1 MTASWTNEDIRGK
14 DIIQTDAAII
24 AGILIL
30 LTISSFSPFE
40 FPNRSMFVSLIIPA
54 IALFSI
60 SAISILDKKLARG
73 KRFAKAGF
81 YWLIGFMIFLIVINF
96 INVASPSVW
105 QDPIFEK
112 IASSNMSTSVQW
124 IQNN

>member
-1 MTASWTNEDIRGK
+1 MTASRTNEDIRGK
-14 DIIQTDAAII
+14 DIIQADAAII

-60 SAISILDKKLARG
+60 SAISILDKNLVEEKDLQRQD
-73 KRFAKAGF
+73 F
-81 YWLIGFMIFLIVINF
+81 IG
-96 INVASPSVW
+96 
-105 QDPIFEK
+105 
-112 IASSNMSTSVQW
+112 
-124 IQNN
+124 

>member
-1 MTASWTNEDIRGK
+1 MTASRTNEDIRGK
-14 DIIQTDAAII
+14 DIIQADAAII

-81 YWLIGFMIFLIVINF
+81 YWLIGFMIFLMVVNF
-96 INVASPSVW
+96 INVTSPGVW

-112 IASSNMSTSVQW
+112 IASSNMSTSAQ
-124 IQNN
+124 

>member
-1 MTASWTNEDIRGK
+1 MTASRTNEDIRGK
-14 DIIQTDAAII
+14 DIIQADAAII

-60 SAISILDKKLARG
+60 STISILDKNLARG

-81 YWLIGFMIFLIVINF
+81 YWLIGFMIFLMVVNF
-96 INVASPSVW
+96 INVTSPSVW

-112 IASSNMSTSVQW
+112 IASSNMSTSAQ
-124 IQNN
+124 

>member
-1 MTASWTNEDIRGK
+1 MTASRTNEDIRGK
-14 DIIQTDAAII
+14 DIIQADAAII

-54 IALFSI
+54 IELFSI
-60 SAISILDKKLARG
+60 SAISILDKNLTRG

-81 YWLIGFMIFLIVINF
+81 Y
-96 INVASPSVW
+96 
-105 QDPIFEK
+105 
-112 IASSNMSTSVQW
+112 
-124 IQNN
+124 

>member
-1 MTASWTNEDIRGK
+1 MTASRTNEDIRGK

-60 SAISILDKKLARG
+60 SAISILDKRLARG

-81 YWLIGFMIFLIVINF
+81 YWLIGFMIFLMVVNF
-96 INVASPSVW
+96 INVTSPSVW

-112 IASSNMSTSVQW
+112 IAPSNMSTSAQ
-124 IQNN
+124 

>member
-1 MTASWTNEDIRGK
+1 MTASRINEDFRGK
-14 DIIQTDAAII
+14 DIIQADAAII

-40 FPNRSMFVSLIIPA
+40 FPNRSMFISLIIPA

-60 SAISILDKKLARG
+60 SAISILDKKLVSG

-81 YWLIGFMIFLIVINF
+81 YWLIGFMIFLMVVNL
-96 INVASPSVW
+96 INVMSPGVW
-105 QDPIFEK
+105 QDPILEK
-112 IASSNMSTSVQW
+112 IASSNTNTSTQ
-124 IQNN
+124 

>member
-1 MTASWTNEDIRGK
+1 MTASRTNEDIRGK

-81 YWLIGFMIFLIVINF
+81 YWLIGFMIFLMVVNF
-96 INVASPSVW
+96 INVTSPSVW

-112 IASSNMSTSVQW
+112 IASSNMSTS
-124 IQNN
+124 IQ

>member
-1 MTASWTNEDIRGK
+1 MTASRTNEDIRGK
-14 DIIQTDAAII
+14 DIIQADGVII

-60 SAISILDKKLARG
+60 SAISIFDKNLEEKDLQRQD
-73 KRFAKAGF
+73 F
-81 YWLIGFMIFLIVINF
+81 IG
-96 INVASPSVW
+96 
-105 QDPIFEK
+105 
-112 IASSNMSTSVQW
+112 
-124 IQNN
+124 

>member
-1 MTASWTNEDIRGK
+1 MTASRTNEDIRGK
-14 DIIQTDAAII
+14 DIIQADAAII

-40 FPNRSMFVSLIIPA
+40 FPNRSMFVSLIISA

-60 SAISILDKKLARG
+60 SAISILDKNLARG

-81 YWLIGFMIFLIVINF
+81 YWLIGFMIFLMVVNF
-96 INVASPSVW
+96 INVTSPSVW

-112 IASSNMSTSVQW
+112 IASSNMSTSAQ
-124 IQNN
+124 

>member
-1 MTASWTNEDIRGK
+1 MTASRTNEDIRGK
-14 DIIQTDAAII
+14 DIIQADAAII

-60 SAISILDKKLARG
+60 SAISILDKKLVSG
-73 KRFAKAGF
+73 KRFAKIGF
-81 YWLIGFMIFLIVINF
+81 YWLIGFMIFLMVVNF
-96 INVASPSVW
+96 INVMSPDVW

-112 IASSNMSTSVQW
+112 IASSNTNTSTQ
-124 IQNN
+124 